1 MKLDE
6 NYSVNND
13 GTQWVLSFEK
23 PTGEIHPKTKKE
35 IISRNQWY
43 YNNLRHS
50 IASYIDK
57 KLKDVDTV
65 DETIL
70 ELKRLLDEV
79 EEKLKMNITK

>member
-6 NYSVNND
+6 NYSVNHD

-43 YNNLRHS
+43 HNSLKHS
-50 IASYIDK
+50 IGSYIDK
-57 KLKDVDTV
+57 KLKEVDTV
-65 DETIL
+65 DESIL
-70 ELKRLLDEV
+70 ELKRLLNKV
-79 EEKLKMNITK
+79 EEKLKTDITK

>member
-6 NYSVNND
+6 NYSVNHD

-43 YNNLRHS
+43 HNLDS
-50 IASYIDK
+50 
-57 KLKDVDTV
+57 
-65 DETIL
+65 
-70 ELKRLLDEV
+70 
-79 EEKLKMNITK
+79 